1 LTRPELEEFILN
13 AIIKTVG
20 LPKST
25 KIDREEDLFSVGVDS
40 MKAMRIRNVC
50 QNELFLAG
58 KTLDQNAVLDYPSI
72 EELADHILDLQAGA
86 SVVVEVNQHEAQMTA
101 VVDKWMAKVG
111 RRQKTTS
118 GPKQH
123 EDARVI
129 VLTGATG
136 SLGAHIL
143 YQLVS
148 SSNVRK
154 VICLSRAKSH
164 EESVQRIAESMKARK
179 LPPPDNKLL
188 SYAANVNA
196 PLLGLTETEY
206 NVIRDE
212 VTDNAWPVNFMLSL
226 DSYDEHIGGA
236 VNLINLCLASPH
248 AEPAAFFFSSSISA
262 RNGAPDLTC
271 HEDFPPST
279 STAAA
284 TGYGRSKW
292 VVEKICERAAENW
305 SVPVAVFRIGQIVGD
320 SLTGVWNETEAYP
333 LMFKGA
339 NTFGAVPNLD
349 EACFFHPSWLPVDY
363 AGQAIAEVVLSPVK
377 SAAVYNIVN
386 PNLSASWQ
394 DILAALRMAGL
405 KFEAVDRAQWLQR
418 LAESEPDGE
427 KNPTIK
433 LLPFFQMR
441 YGTAYRRPMV
451 FLTNKTAAISP
462 SIRNAPPI
470 SPELVGKWVANWRE
484 TGFLS

>member
-1 LTRPELEEFILN
+1 MTQTSHNGLKLTRPELEEFILN

-25 KIDREEDLFSVGVDS
+25 KIDREEDLFAVGVDS

-58 KTLDQNAVLDYPSI
+58 KTLDQNAVLDYPSKN
-72 EELADHILDLQAGA
+72 HILDLQAGA

-101 VVDKWMAKVG
+101 VVDNWMAKVG
-111 RRQKTTS
+111 GRQQTTS
-118 GPKQH
+118 GPKRP

-164 EESVQRIAESMKARK
+164 EESVQRVAESMKARK

-206 NVIRDE
+206 NLIRDE
-212 VTDNAWPVNFMLSL
+212 NAWPVNFMLSL
-226 DSYDEHIGGA
+226 DSYDEHVGGA

-262 RNGAPDLTC
+262 RNGAPDLSC
-271 HEDFPPST
+271 NEDFPPST

-305 SVPVAVFRIGQIVGD
+305 SVPVAVLRIGQIVGD
-320 SLTGVWNETEAYP
+320 SLTGNMERDRGAPIP
-333 LMFKGA
+333 L
-339 NTFGAVPNLD
+339 
-349 EACFFHPSWLPVDY
+349 HPSWLPVDY
-363 AGQAIAEVVLSPVK
+363 AGQAIAEVVLFPLK
-377 SAAVYNIVN
+377 SAAVYNI
-386 PNLSASWQ
+386 
-394 DILAALRMAGL
+394 DILAALRVAGL
-405 KFEAVDRAQWLQR
+405 KFEAVDRAQWLQH

-451 FLTNKTAAISP
+451 FLTDKTAAISP

-484 TGFLS
+484 TGFLSPLGPEDIMAWVLDRSWDKST

>member
-1 LTRPELEEFILN
+1 MSQTSHKGLKLARPELEEFILN
-13 AIIKTVG
+13 VIVKTVG

-25 KIDREEDLFSVGVDS
+25 KIDREEDLF
-40 MKAMRIRNVC
+40 A
-50 QNELFLAG
+50 NELFLAG

-86 SVVVEVNQHEAQMTA
+86 SMVVEVNQHEAQMTA

-111 RRQKTTS
+111 GRQQNTS
-118 GPKQH
+118 GPKRP

-212 VTDNAWPVNFMLSL
+212 NAWPVNFMLSL
-226 DSYDEHIGGA
+226 DSYDEHISGA

-248 AEPAAFFFSSSISA
+248 AEPPAFFFSSSISA

-271 HEDFPPST
+271 HEDFLLPQAPLQPPVM
-279 STAAA
+279 AAVNGSLRRSVNVRRK
-284 TGYGRSKW
+284 TG
-292 VVEKICERAAENW
+292 
-305 SVPVAVFRIGQIVGD
+305 VFLLRVLRIGQIVGD
-320 SLTGVWNETEAYP
+320 SLTGYGTRQR
-333 LMFKGA
+333 
-339 NTFGAVPNLD
+339 
-349 EACFFHPSWLPVDY
+349 HPSWLPVDY
-363 AGQAIAEVVLSPVK
+363 AGQAIAEVVLSPLK

-386 PNLSASWQ
+386 PNFSASWQ
-394 DILAALRMAGL
+394 DILAALRIAGL
-405 KFEAVDRAQWLQR
+405 KFEAVDRSQWLQR

-433 LLPFFQMR
+433 LLLTLNSDSPFPNALRNCVPSTHGLLDRQ
-441 YGTAYRRPMV
+441 
-451 FLTNKTAAISP
+451 TAAISP

-484 TGFLS
+484 TGFLSPLGPEDIMAWVLDRSWDKST